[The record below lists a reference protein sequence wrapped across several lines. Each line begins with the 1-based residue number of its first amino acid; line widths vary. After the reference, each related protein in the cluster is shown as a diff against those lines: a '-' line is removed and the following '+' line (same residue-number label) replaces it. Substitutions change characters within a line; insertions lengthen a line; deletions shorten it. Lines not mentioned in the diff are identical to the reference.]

1 MKGILRAMFCWP
13 LLALPVAA
21 AVDFGDAPVPIL
33 AEQLKFVNR
42 PGFTGVEA
50 AQVLGAP
57 DKAALYLQ
65 RVRMARGAVIP
76 PHTHPDERFTTV
88 LSGTIYVGFGTTI
101 DDSKAVAVPAGA
113 TYVAPAGVPHYVLA
127 KDGEAV
133 YQEAGFG
140 PTGVTLVGRN

>member
-1 MKGILRAMFCWP
+1 MKTLRAMFCSL

-21 AVDFGDAPVPIL
+21 AVDSPTAPAPIL
-33 AEQLKFVNR
+33 PGQLKFANA
-42 PGFTGVEA
+42 PGLTGVEV

-65 RVRMARGAVIP
+65 RVRLARGAMIP
-76 PHTHPDERFTTV
+76 PHTHPDERYTTV
-88 LSGTIYVGFGTTI
+88 ISGTIYVGFGAAV
-101 DDSKAVAVPAGA
+101 DESKAVAVPAGA
-113 TYVAPAGVPHYVLA
+113 IYVAPAGVPHYVLA